1 MLLKKKISN
10 GAELMP
16 IEDKS
21 DPFSFFFVVWVLSPS
36 LRSYVLMITFYWFS
50 IRSYPM
56 ASLNIIRMK
65 NLVFTYFVTIIL
77 DYNLL
82 QHFLSSD
89 RSVLISLILDNVDSN
104 LDWYFTASLIFS
116 SWPSFSSVA
125 PLSVI
130 LIKKKQVEVIL
141 ICYIDL
147 LNNA

>member
-1 MLLKKKISN
+1 
-10 GAELMP
+10 MP

-141 ICYIDL
+141 VCYIDL

>member
-1 MLLKKKISN
+1 
-10 GAELMP
+10 MP

-77 DYNLL
+77 DSNLL
-82 QHFLSSD
+82 QHFLSSE

>member
-1 MLLKKKISN
+1 
-10 GAELMP
+10 MP
-16 IEDKS
+16 VEDKS

>member
-1 MLLKKKISN
+1 
-10 GAELMP
+10 MP

-77 DYNLL
+77 DSNLL

>member
-1 MLLKKKISN
+1 
-10 GAELMP
+10 MP

-36 LRSYVLMITFYWFS
+36 LLSYVLMITFYWFS

>member
-1 MLLKKKISN
+1 
-10 GAELMP
+10 MP